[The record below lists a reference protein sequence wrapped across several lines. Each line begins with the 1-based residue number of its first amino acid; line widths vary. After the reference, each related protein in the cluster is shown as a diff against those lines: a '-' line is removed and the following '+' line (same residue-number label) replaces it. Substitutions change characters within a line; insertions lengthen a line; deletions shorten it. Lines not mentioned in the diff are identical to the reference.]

1 MAIENLDSEEII
13 QREVKARTTALIPI
27 ENAFQTSNVWL
38 AGMLKIRSPFVD
50 ESMILYGFI
59 GKYDEMNIDEFKV
72 NGMTISFA
80 DEDGDYYNSK
90 KYKIYP
96 KVMADLKQSTW
107 HELFPVLNFIGL
119 TQPLLIGGY
128 VHNTLNI
135 DNHSLIKMNY
145 YFFESN
151 IHSEPSV
158 ASDEI
163 YLVCK
168 YKKEGKTQYA
178 LFAPHEVMLD
188 NQ

>member
-13 QREVKARTTALIPI
+13 QQEVKTRTTALIPI

-59 GKYDEMNIDEFKV
+59 GKYDKMNFDDFKV
-72 NGMTISFA
+72 NGMSIKFA
-80 DEDGDYYNSK
+80 NENGDYYQSAQH
-90 KYKIYP
+90 KIYP
-96 KVMADLKQSTW
+96 KVVVDLKQNAFN
-107 HELFPVLNFIGL
+107 ELFPNLKHIDL
-119 TQPLLIGGY
+119 TPAVTINGY
-128 VHNTLNI
+128 HYSFMSINN
-135 DNHSLIKMNY
+135 SSPKKANY

-151 IHSEPSV
+151 IHPNPSV